1 MLIMSGRRGE
11 VYLFPSAYRNVCAP
25 ALNLTNPLLPA
36 SPSLE
41 RGKKRHGGTAPDLMV
56 AAGAIVLFLRQVLC
70 FGSDLVVFAVALEL
84 EP

>member
-1 MLIMSGRRGE
+1 
-11 VYLFPSAYRNVCAP
+11 
-25 ALNLTNPLLPA
+25 
-36 SPSLE
+36 
-41 RGKKRHGGTAPDLMV
+41 MV